1 MYRKKRSRSRNSRRA
16 SQFKCIEASLAA
28 AQNKHDADAAC
39 RMCPQGQASQQQSPT
54 PPLRKGKT
62 RAACISIINN
72 QDLDRANHIHQP
84 APPAIKAHQPS
95 SAQCIFAAQAHPDT
109 QPDSSSSQS
118 LQSIHTPQQPN
129 KTLLCPAAGA
139 SATRNMTCHPPSD
152 LSPLC
157 HRSKLKTQTLSLSQR
172 PHLAFE
178 FLRVYGTHFSGPC
191 VAYHISSTRPS
202 TTITR

>member
-16 SQFKCIEASLAA
+16 SRLKSIEASLAA

-39 RMCPQGQASQQQSPT
+39 RMCPQGQASQPPQQQSPT

-72 QDLDRANHIHQP
+72 QDLDRANHIRQP

-95 SAQCIFAAQAHPDT
+95 SAQCIFAAQTYPDT
-109 QPDSSSSQS
+109 QPDSSSSKS

-157 HRSKLKTQTLSLSQR
+157 HRSKLKTQTLSLS
-172 PHLAFE
+172 
-178 FLRVYGTHFSGPC
+178 
-191 VAYHISSTRPS
+191 
-202 TTITR
+202 